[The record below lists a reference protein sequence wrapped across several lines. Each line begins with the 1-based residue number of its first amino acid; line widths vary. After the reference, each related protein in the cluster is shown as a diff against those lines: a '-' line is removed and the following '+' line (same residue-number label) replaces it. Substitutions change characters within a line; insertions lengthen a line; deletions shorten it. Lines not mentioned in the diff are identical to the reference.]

1 MTTPRRRQIIR
12 ERNDPL
18 APVSWLHRLPVH
30 PGLIVA
36 AVFAA
41 LLAFSEIRNVPAEWT
56 PARGSVASIRR
67 RYDPVRKPPYRVL
80 MAYRYRADGNR
91 YVTRWETR
99 EWGEGAEE
107 MVRRHP
113 VRSRLRVYH
122 HPRSPGRSVPFSP
135 PRLPFLV
142 RVAEAIGILFG
153 LGWAAR
159 DFRDGRPLVLALRRR
174 SA

>member
-1 MTTPRRRQIIR
+1 MTAPRRRQIIR

-18 APVSWLHRLPVH
+18 APISWVHRLPVH
-30 PGLIVA
+30 PGLLVA
-36 AVFAA
+36 AAFAA

-56 PARGSVASIRR
+56 PARGSVVSIRQ

-80 MAYRYRADGNR
+80 LAYRYRADGKR

-99 EWGEGAEE
+99 ERSGGADE

-113 VRSRLRVYH
+113 VRSRLPIYY
-122 HPRSPGRSVPFSP
+122 HPRSPGRSVPFAP

-142 RVAEAIGILFG
+142 RVAEALGILFG
-153 LGWAAR
+153 LGWAMR
-159 DFRDGRPLVLALRRR
+159 DFRDGRPLAPSLRRR